1 MTLVYNCL
9 LLESM
14 EDMVTVDIE
23 LKPYLKKY
31 LISKS
36 ENKQVP
42 VKFARKHDYNIML
55 ISLVTNYNCLK
66 SIPIE
71 DRENV
76 KRYFSP
82 SRHKNPQDGIA
93 IILPFNDRKNVQFYN
108 YLSVQNKWKF
118 TSEVRLDFNFEFSR
132 YMYRELKKGI
142 PRNIIVDAFKKMYNI
157 TEDELKS
164 ESLYRF
170 STRMLEKIE
179 DN

>member
-1 MTLVYNCL
+1 MA
-9 LLESM
+9 
-14 EDMVTVDIE
+14 DMVTVDIE

-31 LISKS
+31 LVSKS

-42 VKFARKHDYNIML
+42 VRFCRKHDYNIML
-55 ISLVTNYNCLK
+55 IQLVTNYKCLK
-66 SIPIE
+66 SIPVD

-76 KRYFSP
+76 RQYFSP
-82 SRHKNPQDGIA
+82 SRHKNTCDCIS
-93 IILPFNDRKNVQFYN
+93 IILPFNDRKDVRSYN

-132 YMYRELKKGI
+132 FMYRELKRGKQRTDI
-142 PRNIIVDAFKKMYNI
+142 IEEFKNIHDI
-157 TEDELKS
+157 TDDELKS

-170 STRMLEKIE
+170 SSRLLQNIE